1 VEQQVVSIAFLC
13 PGQASQKVG
22 MGFDLYND
30 TELGKKYFNIANDIM
45 NIDIKNIIF
54 NGPEEKLK
62 QTQHTQPAIYIVSV
76 IIGELLINKGIEP
89 ICAAGHSLGEYSALT
104 LAKSFDFATGLELVK
119 IRSEAMQN
127 ACKLNKGTMAA
138 VIGLDDDKIIKICE
152 SYNSKGIVV
161 AANFNA
167 KAQVVISGELK
178 AIKSIIP
185 LIKEAGA
192 LKVIELNVSG
202 AFHSPLMSSAKTIL
216 SDKLSSININDS
228 SFPIYNNV
236 SALPISSSNE
246 IKNALI
252 NQLDSPVLWHQS
264 ITQMINDGIN
274 NAIEVG
280 PGRVLQGLTKRIDRS
295 LNMNGVESLEQVVNF
310 EYV

>member
-1 VEQQVVSIAFLC
+1 MSIAFLC

-89 ICAAGHSLGEYSALT
+89 MCAAGHSLGEYSALT

-138 VIGLDDDKIIKICE
+138 VIGLEDDKIIKICE

>member
-1 VEQQVVSIAFLC
+1 VSIAFLC

-89 ICAAGHSLGEYSALT
+89 MCAAGHSLGEYSALT

-138 VIGLDDDKIIKICE
+138 VIGLEDDKIIKICE

>member
-1 VEQQVVSIAFLC
+1 VSIAFLC

>member
-1 VEQQVVSIAFLC
+1 MSIAFLC

>member
-1 VEQQVVSIAFLC
+1 MSIAFLC

-62 QTQHTQPAIYIVSV
+62 QTEHTQPAIYIVSV

>member
-1 VEQQVVSIAFLC
+1 MSIAFLC

-127 ACKLNKGTMAA
+127 ACELNKGTMAA
-138 VIGLDDDKIIKICE
+138 VIGLEDDKIIKICE

-246 IKNALI
+246 IKNSLI